1 LAFKISALLFS
12 TQYVDPKHIGC
23 GRFSLITNSLPIIWV
38 DAILLF
44 TFLEW
49 LVLSFISTKSKH
61 GLRFADI
68 SAGLL
73 PGWLLMLALRFAAP
87 PELSIEV
94 FICLSLAGIAHALD
108 FYRRYRKIS
117 A

>member
-1 LAFKISALLFS
+1 
-12 TQYVDPKHIGC
+12 
-23 GRFSLITNSLPIIWV
+23 LIAHTLSIIWV

-44 TFLEW
+44 TAFEW
-49 LVLSFISTKSKH
+49 LVLSFKSTKTQK

-94 FICLSLAGIAHALD
+94 FFCLTLAGIAHGLD
-108 FYRRYRKIS
+108 FYRRYKQIS
-117 A
+117 G

>member
-1 LAFKISALLFS
+1 MVA
-12 TQYVDPKHIGC
+12 D
-23 GRFSLITNSLPIIWV
+23 SLPIFWV

-44 TFLEW
+44 TVLEW
-49 LVLSFISTKSKH
+49 LVLIYKNTKTQI
-61 GLRFADI
+61 GLRFTDI

-87 PELSIEV
+87 PELSIDV
-94 FICLSLAGIAHALD
+94 FICLTLAGVAHALD

-117 A
+117 G

>member
-1 LAFKISALLFS
+1 M
-12 TQYVDPKHIGC
+12 
-23 GRFSLITNSLPIIWV
+23 ITNSLPIIWV
-38 DAILLF
+38 DAILFF
-44 TFLEW
+44 TALEW
-49 LVLSFISTKSKH
+49 LVLSYRSTKTQH

-117 A
+117 G